1 MNILE
6 QREQAKQV
14 VVDRAKHIFTLASE
28 VDNESFG
35 GENIPY
41 LSACYGANF
50 IVNFWEKEH
59 RYDKW
64 DEVNKLWLSKYTK
77 HCSLCVEENPDHY
90 DDYGTNAWSVEI
102 PVELF
107 TRGSDGDIKSF
118 FFDYFSE
125 EQSRKTKIK
134 NRELYLQLF
143 KMEKPVLAY
152 FLASKAAFK
161 TDLSF
166 QEKCDILKSIGV
178 EL

>member
-6 QREQAKQV
+6 QREQAGQV
-14 VVDRAKHIFTLASE
+14 VVDKAKHIFKLASE
-28 VDNESFG
+28 VDDKHFG

-41 LSACYGANF
+41 LSTCYDANF
-50 IVNFWEKEH
+50 IVNFWVKEH
-59 RYDKW
+59 LCDKW
-64 DEVNKLWLSKYTK
+64 DEVNKRWLSKYTK

-90 DDYGTNAWSVEI
+90 DDYGNNSWSVEM
-102 PVELF
+102 PAELF
-107 TRGSDGDIKSF
+107 TQGSDEAIKSF
-118 FFDYFSE
+118 FFDNFSE
-125 EQSRKTKIK
+125 EQSRRAKIK

-143 KMEKPVLAY
+143 EMEKHVLAY

>member
-6 QREQAKQV
+6 QREQAEQA
-14 VVDRAKHIFTLASE
+14 VVDKAKHIFTLASE
-28 VDNESFG
+28 VDDKHFG

-41 LSACYGANF
+41 LSTRYGANF
-50 IVNFWEKEH
+50 RVNFWEEEH
-59 RYDKW
+59 LCDKW
-64 DEVNKLWLSKYTK
+64 DEVNKQWLSKYTK
-77 HCSLCVEENPDHY
+77 HCSLCVEENPDPY
-90 DDYGTNAWSVEI
+90 DDYGTNAWRIEI

-107 TRGSDGDIKSF
+107 TQGSDEDIKSF
-118 FFDYFSE
+118 FFDNFSE
-125 EQSRKTKIK
+125 EQSRRTKIK

-143 KMEKPVLAY
+143 EMEKHVLAY